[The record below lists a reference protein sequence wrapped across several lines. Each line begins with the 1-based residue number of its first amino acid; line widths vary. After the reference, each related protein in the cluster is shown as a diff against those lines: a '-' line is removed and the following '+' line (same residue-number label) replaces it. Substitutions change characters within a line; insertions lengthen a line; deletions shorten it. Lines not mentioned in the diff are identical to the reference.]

1 VNDNLAPLFIVLG
14 FFPML
19 IGIASMIVSP
29 NSVIKTA
36 IDKISSQPISINN
49 VTIGTGATNSLTFV
63 FSSALTL
70 FALWEARKD
79 LQAYDS
85 AITTLE
91 RLLLI
96 ISVLVILGALGVYLY
111 QALIPYLVG
120 LTSTLMITVIIYAF
134 LFRKARTLAST
145 I

>member
-1 VNDNLAPLFIVLG
+1 MNDNLAPLFIVLG